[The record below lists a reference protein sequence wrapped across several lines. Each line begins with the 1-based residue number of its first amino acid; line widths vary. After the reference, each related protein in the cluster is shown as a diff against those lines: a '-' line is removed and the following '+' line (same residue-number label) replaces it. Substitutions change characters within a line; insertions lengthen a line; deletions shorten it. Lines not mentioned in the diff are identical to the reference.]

1 MDRRQNLYGDIFEQV
16 GGKSDSN
23 NSQSTINQKKTTSYT
38 PSDMSPEDK
47 RSLSKLFEVNR
58 LLQKQLNETKR
69 ELKIT
74 KQLLA
79 KEKSKK

>member
-1 MDRRQNLYGDIFEQV
+1 MDRRQNLYGDIFERV